1 MVVIILFSGQQ
12 RDADIKNRFGHS
24 GVMILESSNGNIYV
38 TVCKTDSKGEFSMCH
53 REPNLVLCDNL
64 EGWEGEVQEEED
76 THIPMADSW

>member
-1 MVVIILFSGQQ
+1 M
-12 RDADIKNRFGHS
+12 
-24 GVMILESSNGNIYV
+24 